1 MKLLIAD
8 DELFI
13 RKGLLSLDWKSINV
27 MVCGAAQDGN
37 EALDLARHTKPDIIL
52 SDISMPAID
61 GISLAREIL
70 SENSDCRIIFLSG
83 YSDFQYAKAALSIGV
98 FDYILK
104 LSSPDE
110 IFNCVQRVMSRILKE
125 RNEKIS
131 LHVMQEELRAHQIV
145 DKHIRNKNND
155 SSEPCTQTS
164 DNFVNRIIEY
174 IEYIESNYMY
184 DISLMTLSQEMHLNS
199 IYISHLLKKN
209 TGYTFL
215 EILTAAR
222 MIKAVE
228 LLRNSDINISQ
239 VSEAVGINDQRYFS
253 QVFKKIFNQ
262 TPRHFRNFNNVDIK
276 KDIFD
281 ILKKWM
287 AY

>member
-13 RKGLLSLDWKSINV
+13 RKGLLSLDWGSINV
-27 MVCGAAQDGN
+27 TVCGAAQDGN

-174 IEYIESNYMY
+174 IESNYMY

-199 IYISHLLKKN
+199 IYISRLLKK
-209 TGYTFL
+209 TPAIHFL
-215 EILTAAR
+215 R
-222 MIKAVE
+222 
-228 LLRNSDINISQ
+228 
-239 VSEAVGINDQRYFS
+239 F
-253 QVFKKIFNQ
+253 
-262 TPRHFRNFNNVDIK
+262 
-276 KDIFD
+276 
-281 ILKKWM
+281 
-287 AY
+287 

>member
-27 MVCGAAQDGN
+27 TVCGAAQDGN
-37 EALDLARHTKPDIIL
+37 ETLDLARHTKPDIIL
-52 SDISMPAID
+52 SDISIPAID
-61 GISLAREIL
+61 GTSLAREIL

-110 IFNCVQRVMSRILKE
+110 IFNCVQRAMSRILKE

-174 IEYIESNYMY
+174 IESNYMY

-199 IYISHLLKKN
+199 IYISRLLKKN
-209 TGYTFL
+209 IGYTFL

-222 MIKAVE
+222 MIKAAK
-228 LLRNSDINISQ
+228 LLRNTDINISQ

-262 TPRHFRNFNNVDIK
+262 TPRHFRNLNNVDIK

-287 AY
+287 AC

>member
-13 RKGLLSLDWKSINV
+13 IKGLLSLDWKSINV
-27 MVCGAAQDGN
+27 TVCGAAQDGN
-37 EALDLARHTKPDIIL
+37 ETLDLARHTKPDIIL

-61 GISLAREIL
+61 GTSLVREIL

-110 IFNCVQRVMSRILKE
+110 IFNCVQRATSRILKE

-145 DKHIRNKNND
+145 DKLIRNKDND

-164 DNFVNRIIEY
+164 DNFVNRI

-199 IYISHLLKKN
+199 IYISRLLKKN
-209 TGYTFL
+209 IGYTFL

-222 MIKAVE
+222 MIKAAK
-228 LLRNSDINISQ
+228 LLRNTDINISQ

-262 TPRHFRNFNNVDIK
+262 TPRHFRNLNNVDIK

-287 AY
+287 AC

>member
-27 MVCGAAQDGN
+27 TVCGAAQDGN
-37 EALDLARHTKPDIIL
+37 KALDLARHTKPNIIL

-70 SENSDCRIIFLSG
+70 SENSDRRIIFLSG

-104 LSSPDE
+104 LSFPDE

-145 DKHIRNKNND
+145 DKYIRNKNND

-174 IEYIESNYMY
+174 IESNYMY
-184 DISLMTLSQEMHLNS
+184 DISLMTLLQEMHLNS
-199 IYISHLLKKN
+199 IYISRLFKKN

-222 MIKAVE
+222 MIKAAE

-239 VSEAVGINDQRYFS
+239 VSEAVGIND
-253 QVFKKIFNQ
+253 
-262 TPRHFRNFNNVDIK
+262 
-276 KDIFD
+276 
-281 ILKKWM
+281 
-287 AY
+287 

>member
-27 MVCGAAQDGN
+27 TVCGAAQDGN
-37 EALDLARHTKPDIIL
+37 KALDLARHTKPNIIL

-70 SENSDCRIIFLSG
+70 SENSDRRIIFLSG

-104 LSSPDE
+104 LSFPDE

-145 DKHIRNKNND
+145 DKYIRNKNND

-174 IEYIESNYMY
+174 IESSYMY
-184 DISLMTLSQEMHLNS
+184 DISLITLLQEMHLNS
-199 IYISHLLKKN
+199 IYISRLFKKN

-222 MIKAVE
+222 MIKAAE

-239 VSEAVGINDQRYFS
+239 VSEAVGIND
-253 QVFKKIFNQ
+253 
-262 TPRHFRNFNNVDIK
+262 
-276 KDIFD
+276 
-281 ILKKWM
+281 
-287 AY
+287 

>member
-1 MKLLIAD
+1 MKLLIVD
-8 DELFI
+8 DEFFI

-27 MVCGAAQDGN
+27 TVCGAAQDGY

-52 SDISMPAID
+52 SDIRMPAID
-61 GISLAREIL
+61 GIILAREIL
-70 SENSDCRIIFLSG
+70 RENSDCRIIFLSG

-104 LSSPDE
+104 PSSPDE
-110 IFNCVQRVMSRILKE
+110 IFNCVQRAVSHILKE

-131 LHVMQEELRAHQIV
+131 LYSMQQELRAHQIV
-145 DKHIRNKNND
+145 DKHIRNKSTD

-174 IEYIESNYMY
+174 IESNYMY
-184 DISLMTLSQEMHLNS
+184 DISLKTLSEEIHLNS
-199 IYISHLLKKN
+199 IYISRLLKKII
-209 TGYTFL
+209 GYTFL
-215 EILTAAR
+215 EILTATR
-222 MIKAVE
+222 MIKAAE
-228 LLRNSDINISQ
+228 LLRNTDINISQ

-262 TPRHFRNFNNVDIK
+262 TPRHFRNLNNGDIK

-287 AY
+287 IS